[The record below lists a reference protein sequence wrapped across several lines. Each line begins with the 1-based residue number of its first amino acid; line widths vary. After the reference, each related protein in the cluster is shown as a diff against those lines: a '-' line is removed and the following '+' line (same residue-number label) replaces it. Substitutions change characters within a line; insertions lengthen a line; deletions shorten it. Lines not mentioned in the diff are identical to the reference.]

1 MGGYLTTI
9 TKFELSVKT
18 AGSDEYQLV
27 QEGSWE
33 NSSGWKTTEFE
44 PVENVTNVR
53 LLATEAKSTNW
64 WAVASE
70 IRVMSKVE
78 NGNTDGDDENKIN
91 KSSLETQIA
100 TANKLLSKEK
110 QYSAKS
116 WKTFAAKL
124 KAAEDVMANAD
135 ATQYDVKLALANLK
149 DAMSGLQMKDGL
161 ADVKNEDGNWYY
173 YKNGKIATDVT
184 TVAKNI
190 NGWFYVKDGKVDFK
204 ANTVAK
210 NENGWWKIT
219 DGRVDFKANTVAKNE
234 NGWWKI
240 TNGKVDFGYTGIA
253 KNENGWWRIVNG
265 KVDFN

>member
-1 MGGYLTTI
+1 MVTMK
-9 TKFELSVKT
+9 TKS
-18 AGSDEYQLV
+18 
-27 QEGSWE
+27 
-33 NSSGWKTTEFE
+33 
-44 PVENVTNVR
+44 
-53 LLATEAKSTNW
+53 
-64 WAVASE
+64 
-70 IRVMSKVE
+70 
-78 NGNTDGDDENKIN
+78 IN
-91 KSSLETQIA
+91 PSLETQIA

-265 KVDFN
+265 KVDFNCNSVEKTRTAGGTSAAVK

>member
-1 MGGYLTTI
+1 
-9 TKFELSVKT
+9 
-18 AGSDEYQLV
+18 
-27 QEGSWE
+27 
-33 NSSGWKTTEFE
+33 
-44 PVENVTNVR
+44 
-53 LLATEAKSTNW
+53 
-64 WAVASE
+64 
-70 IRVMSKVE
+70 MSKVE

-190 NGWFYVKDGKVDFK
+190 NGWFYVKDGKVDFSY
-204 ANTVAK
+204 NGTVK
-210 NENGWWKIT
+210 S
-219 DGRVDFKANTVAKNE
+219 
-234 NGWWKI
+234 
-240 TNGKVDFGYTGIA
+240 NGKTYKV
-253 KNENGWWRIVNG
+253 VNG
-265 KVDFN
+265 KVRV